1 LRDFWQS
8 HRDGDVMSEVA
19 RAHQGVMAR
28 TETYLD
34 WNATTPLRPEAA
46 VAMSAALAR
55 CGNPSSVHRWGRS
68 ARQAVERARSAVAA
82 LLGAPREGVVFV
94 SGGTEA
100 NHLALLGSGRERIL
114 VSAVEHDSVLR
125 AVPQAERIPV
135 DRDGVVVLDRLDR
148 LLAADP
154 RPALVSVMLA
164 NNETG
169 VLQPVAAVA
178 AIARAHGALFH
189 CDAVQA
195 AGRIPL
201 DARTIGADFVTLS
214 AHKLGG
220 PPGIGALVVTGE
232 LELTPLLRGGG
243 QESGRRAGTEN
254 LPGVA
259 GFAAAANAATEE
271 IAVYDRVRELRDALE
286 ASVAA
291 IAPEAV
297 VLGAAAP
304 RLPNTAAISMPGVAA
319 ETQVIALDLDGVMV
333 SAGAACSSG
342 KVGPS
347 HVLEAMGLD
356 PDLVS
361 STIRVSLGWDSSEV
375 DVAHFLRAWTAL
387 YHRCRASLIGARA
400 A

>member
-1 LRDFWQS
+1 MRQS
-8 HRDGDVMSEVA
+8 LIV
-19 RAHQGVMAR
+19 R

-46 VAMSAALAR
+46 AAMSAMLAR
-55 CGNPSSVHRWGRS
+55 CGNPSSVHRWGHA
-68 ARQAVERARSAVAA
+68 ARQGVEHARSAVGA
-82 LLGAPREGVVFV
+82 LLHAPAEGIVFV

-100 NHLALLGSGRERIL
+100 NHLALLGSGSDRIL

-125 AVPQAERIPV
+125 AVPEAERIPV
-135 DRDGVVVLDRLDR
+135 DHDGVVMLDTLDR
-148 LLAADP
+148 LLSDDP

-169 VLQPVAAVA
+169 VVQPVAAISV
-178 AIARAHGALFH
+178 IARAHGALFH

-195 AGRIPL
+195 AGKISL
-201 DARTIGADFVTLS
+201 DLGTIGADLVTLS

-243 QESGRRAGTEN
+243 QERGRRAGTEN
-254 LPGVA
+254 LVGIA
-259 GFAAAANAATEE
+259 GFAAAVGVAIEE
-271 IAVYDRVRELRDALE
+271 IAVYDRVRALRDALE
-286 ASVAA
+286 AEIAA
-291 IAPEAV
+291 IAPQAV

-304 RLPNTAAISMPGVAA
+304 RLPNTAAIAMPGVAA

-347 HVLEAMGLD
+347 HVLEAMGVG
-356 PDLVS
+356 PDLVG
-361 STIRVSLGWDSSEV
+361 STIRVSLGWGSSEA
-375 DVAHFLRAWTAL
+375 DVAHLLRAWATV
-387 YHRCRASLIGARA
+387 YRRCRGSSFAARA
-400 A
+400 V

>member
-1 LRDFWQS
+1 MS
-8 HRDGDVMSEVA
+8 GDA
-19 RAHQGVMAR
+19 RGCSGRKVR
-28 TETYLD
+28 TRTYLD

-46 VAMSAALAR
+46 AAIVSALSH
-55 CGNPSSVHRWGRS
+55 CGNPSSVHHWGRT
-68 ARQAVERARSAVAA
+68 ARQAVERARRLVGA
-82 LLGAPREGVVFV
+82 LFDVRPDWIIFV

-100 NHLALLGSGRERIL
+100 NHLALLGTGRDRVL

-125 AVPQAERIPV
+125 AVPDAERIPV
-135 DRDGVVVLDRLDR
+135 DRDGIVELDVLDR

-169 VLQPVAAVA
+169 VIQPVTE
-178 AIARAHGALFH
+178 IARIAREHGALFH
-189 CDAVQA
+189 CDGAQA
-195 AGRIPL
+195 AGRIVL
-201 DARTIGADFVTLS
+201 DAAAIGADLVTLS

-220 PPGIGALVVTGE
+220 PPGIGALVVTGG

-254 LPGVA
+254 LPGIA
-259 GFAAAANAATEE
+259 GFAGAAGAAAAQ
-271 IAVYDRVRELRDALE
+271 IAVYDRIRELRDSLE
-286 ASVAA
+286 AGIAA
-291 IAPEAV
+291 TASDAL

-304 RLPNTAAISMPGVAA
+304 RLPNTAAIAMPGVSA

-347 HVLEAMGLD
+347 HVLQAMGVG
-356 PDLVS
+356 PDLVA
-361 STIRVSLGWDSSEV
+361 STIRVSLGWTSSEA
-375 DVAHFLRAWTAL
+375 DIAHFLEAWAAL
-387 YHRCRASLIGARA
+387 YRRCRGLARA
-400 A
+400 ARAA

>member
-1 LRDFWQS
+1 M
-8 HRDGDVMSEVA
+8 GEMA
-19 RAHQGVMAR
+19 RARPRFSAQ

-34 WNATTPLRPEAA
+34 WNATAPLRSEAA
-46 VAMSAALAR
+46 AAMTAMLAR
-55 CGNPSSVHRWGRS
+55 CGNPSSVHRWGRV
-68 ARQAVERARSAVAA
+68 ARQAIEQAHSAVGA
-82 LLGAPREGVVFV
+82 LLGVPPEGVVFV

-100 NHLALLGSGRERIL
+100 NHLALLGSERDCVL

-125 AVPQAERIPV
+125 AVPEAERIPV
-135 DRDGVVVLDRLDR
+135 DCDGVVVLDTLDR
-148 LLAADP
+148 LLAVDP

-169 VLQPVAAVA
+169 VMQPVAAIGV
-178 AIARAHGALFH
+178 IARKHGALFH

-195 AGRIPL
+195 AGKIAL
-201 DARTIGADFVTLS
+201 DAHTIGADFVTLS

-220 PPGIGALVVTGE
+220 PPGIGALVVTRE

-243 QESGRRAGTEN
+243 QERGRRAGTEN
-254 LPGVA
+254 LAGIA
-259 GFAAAANAATEE
+259 GFAAAAVAAAEE
-271 IAVYDRVRELRDALE
+271 IAVYDRVRALRDALE
-286 ASVAA
+286 AGVAKVTS
-291 IAPEAV
+291 EAV

-304 RLPNTAAISMPGVAA
+304 RLPNTAAIAMPGVAA

-347 HVLEAMGLD
+347 HVLEAMGVG
-356 PDLVS
+356 PDLVA
-361 STIRVSLGWDSSEV
+361 STIRVSLGWDSSEADV
-375 DVAHFLRAWTAL
+375 DHFLRAWTAL
-387 YHRCRASLIGARA
+387 YRRCRGSSVGAHA

>member
-1 LRDFWQS
+1 M
-8 HRDGDVMSEVA
+8 GEIA
-19 RAHQGVMAR
+19 RGRPGVSAR

-46 VAMSAALAR
+46 AAMSEVLAR
-55 CGNPSSVHRWGRS
+55 CGNPSSVHRWGRA
-68 ARQAVERARSAVAA
+68 ARQAIEQARFTVAA
-82 LLGAPREGVVFV
+82 LLDTPAEGVVFV

-100 NHLALLGSGRERIL
+100 NHLALLGSGRDRVL

-125 AVPQAERIPV
+125 AAPEAERISV
-135 DRDGVVVLDRLDR
+135 DCDGVVVLDTLDR
-148 LLAADP
+148 LVAADP

-169 VLQPVAAVA
+169 VVQPVAAIG
-178 AIARAHGALFH
+178 AIARTHGALFH

-195 AGRIPL
+195 AGKITL

-232 LELTPLLRGGG
+232 LELTPLVHGGG
-243 QESGRRAGTEN
+243 QERGRRAGTEN
-254 LPGVA
+254 LVGIA
-259 GFAAAANAATEE
+259 GFAAAAVAATEE
-271 IAVYDRVRELRDALE
+271 IAVYDRVRALRDALE
-286 ASVAA
+286 AGLAA
-291 IAPEAV
+291 IAPDAV
-297 VLGAAAP
+297 VLGAMAP
-304 RLPNTAAISMPGVAA
+304 RLPNTAAIAMPGVAA

-347 HVLEAMGLD
+347 HVLEAMGVG
-356 PDLVS
+356 PDLVG
-361 STIRVSLGWDSSEV
+361 STIRVSLGWDSSEA
-375 DVAHFLRAWTAL
+375 DVAHFLRAWTRL
-387 YHRCRASLIGARA
+387 YRRCRGSSLGARA